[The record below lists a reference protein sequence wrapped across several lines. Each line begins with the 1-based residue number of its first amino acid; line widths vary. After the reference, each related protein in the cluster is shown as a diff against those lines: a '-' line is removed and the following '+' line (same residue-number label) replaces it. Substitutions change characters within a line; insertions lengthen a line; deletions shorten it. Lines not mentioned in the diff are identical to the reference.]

1 MISTDKMKFAQ
12 ENLQSIIAQA
22 EEIILIVEHFRK
34 LQREGYHFNIIGDN
48 RDNVVLYDSNLAGK
62 FYIKPVLITSPVD
75 LTSRI
80 VYECRLEE
88 VEYSVATLRQMINL
102 WDTHQLISNHNNKSH
117 DIMCNI
123 KSIQM
128 IDPCYSIDEV
138 EKAFFKYVNDLKVKM
153 KVFQIKQ
160 IGADEDD
167 YRSL

>member
-12 ENLQSIIAQA
+12 EMMMII
-22 EEIILIVEHFRK
+22 EHFRK
-34 LQREGYHFNIIGDN
+34 LQRDGFHFNIIGDN
-48 RDNVVLYDSNLAGK
+48 HDNIVLYDSNLAGK
-62 FYIKPVLITSPVD
+62 FFIKPVLISSPVD

-153 KVFQIKQ
+153 KIFQIKQ

-167 YRSL
+167 Y

>member
-48 RDNVVLYDSNLAGK
+48 RDNVVLYDSNLGGK

-88 VEYSVATLRQMINL
+88 VEYSVATLRQMANL
-102 WDTHQLISNHNNKSH
+102 WNDQLIVNNNSRNR
-117 DIMCNI
+117 DIACNI
-123 KSIQM
+123 KSTQM
-128 IDPCYSIDEV
+128 IEPCHSIEEV
-138 EKAFFKYVNDLKVKM
+138 EEAFFNYINDLKVKM

-167 YRSL
+167 

>member
-62 FYIKPVLITSPVD
+62 FYIKPVPITSPID
-75 LTSRI
+75 LSTRT

-88 VEYSVATLRQMINL
+88 VEYSVATLRQNRL
-102 WDTHQLISNHNNKSH
+102 LVNRNNRDR

-123 KSIQM
+123 KSTQM
-128 IDPCYSIDEV
+128 IEPCHSIEEV
-138 EKAFFKYVNDLKVKM
+138 EEAFFKYINDLKVKM

-160 IGADEDD
+160 IGSDEDD
-167 YRSL
+167 Y